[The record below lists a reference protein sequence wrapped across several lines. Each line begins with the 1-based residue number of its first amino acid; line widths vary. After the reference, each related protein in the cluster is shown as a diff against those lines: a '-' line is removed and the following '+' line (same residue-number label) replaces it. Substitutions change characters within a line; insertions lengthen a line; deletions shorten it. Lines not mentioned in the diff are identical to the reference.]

1 MDVQND
7 HPKELNID
15 FHPFWSK
22 QKSLTLLNGDKN
34 NTP

>member
-7 HPKELNID
+7 HPKKNID

-22 QKSLTLLNGDKN
+22 QNPSTLWDGDQN